1 MKKRTLLT
9 LIGLSLTITLLV
21 LFRVN
26 FVKGIRSWE
35 SKVLGTLIALAAI
48 MMLYIAYKSVIKRFS
63 KGVLKKED
71 YALLFDLENR
81 TQNGEVEFYFTIE
94 QKRKVVFSI
103 LNVKMEPI
111 KVLHDKEF
119 PSGGHIVRF
128 DSKDLED
135 GAYFYCLETDNQKTM
150 KKMFVQHDNLAG

>member
-9 LIGLSLTITLLV
+9 LIGLSLTITLLI

-35 SKVLGTLIALAAI
+35 SKVLGTLIALVAI

-63 KGVLKKED
+63 RGTLKKED
-71 YALLFDLENR
+71 YALLFDLEKKE
-81 TQNGEVEFYFTIE
+81 QSGELEFYFTIE
-94 QKRKVVFSI
+94 QQRKVVFSI
-103 LNVKMEPI
+103 LNAKMEAV
-111 KVLHDKEF
+111 KVLQDKEF

-128 DSKDLED
+128 DSRDLEN
-135 GAYFYCLETDNQKTM
+135 GTYFYCLETDNQKTM
-150 KKMFVQHDNLAG
+150 KKMFVQHDNLTV